1 MAIPFEINRSKIISN
16 IATLFSGSVVA
27 QGMTAVALLLTAR
40 QLEVDGYGQ
49 YAACITLTS
58 ILSIIFSLG
67 LDIWLLREGG
77 KASHQIAGLAG
88 TVLGIKGAIGLFWAL
103 FLFIIS
109 PLLNQQSF
117 PNSLL
122 QWSAVLIWS
131 DTLLA
136 TCLTAFKS
144 SLHNKTPSILEA
156 SADTIWFG
164 LTLLLMGLGFR
175 DPEYYIRIRTLVSL
189 FALSTALWLLFRRFG
204 LQFNFQI
211 ARSALRETFP
221 FAASDF
227 LAMIT
232 MRADV
237 VIVSLTVGK
246 TATGLYS
253 PSVGLVNMA
262 FLAPMAI
269 YSVMLPVLSNL
280 YEHHPTQAQTTAI
293 RTILLSLVVGIGLSG
308 VYFLGAPLVT
318 TLLGESYKGS
328 ILVLRILSLVLLF
341 KCGSFAMAAIMVAT
355 NQQVKRTSI
364 QVFAAIANIVLN
376 YLVVFHFGINGVAW
390 VYVITEIILFFG
402 YTWYVWR
409 MR

>member
-58 ILSIIFSLG
+58 ILSIVFSLG

-77 KASHQIAGLAG
+77 KAPHQIADLAG
-88 TVLGIKGAIGLFWAL
+88 TVLGIKGSIGLFWGIIL
-103 FLFIIS
+103 FLLS

-117 PNSLL
+117 PNALL
-122 QWSAVLIWS
+122 QWSVVLIWS

-136 TCLTAFKS
+136 TCLTAFKA
-144 SLHNKTPSILEA
+144 SLHSRTPSILEA

-164 LTLLLMGLGFR
+164 LTLMLMGLGLR
-175 DPEYYIRIRTLVSL
+175 NPEDYLKIRVLVSL
-189 FALSTALWLLFRRFG
+189 LALSSAVLLLLRRFG
-204 LQFNFQI
+204 LKINLQI
-211 ARSALRETFP
+211 TRTALGESFP
-221 FAASDF
+221 FTVSEF

-237 VIVSLTVGK
+237 VIVSLTIGK

-280 YEHHPTQAQTTAI
+280 YEHHPPQAKKTAI
-293 RTILLSLVVGIGLSG
+293 RTILLSLMVGIGLTTA
-308 VYFLGAPLVT
+308 YFLGAPLVT
-318 TLLGESYKGS
+318 TLLGPSYKGS
-328 ILVLRILSLVLLF
+328 VEVLRILSLVLLF

-355 NQQVKRTSI
+355 NQQVKRTYI
-364 QVFAAIANIVLN
+364 QVIAAIANIILN
-376 YLVVFHFGINGVAW
+376 LLVVSRFGINGVAF
-390 VYVITEIILFFG
+390 VYVITEIILMVG
-402 YTWYVWR
+402 YTWVVWKK
-409 MR
+409 